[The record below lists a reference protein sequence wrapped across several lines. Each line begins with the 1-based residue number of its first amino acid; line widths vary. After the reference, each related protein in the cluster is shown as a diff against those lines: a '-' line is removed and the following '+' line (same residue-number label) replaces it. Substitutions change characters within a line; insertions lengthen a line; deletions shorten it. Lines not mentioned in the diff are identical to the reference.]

1 MTLEGPRMLDK
12 TLHGVRI
19 STDPSGIVTLVEGNW
34 DVLDLQRMAIQR
46 SYFDLSGYNKPGL
59 TIFFQGIDFQY
70 ADSPTS
76 DLIAPSRLHV
86 YDFITTEYLS
96 DDELTTTLHADIKSG
111 PGFSASTLNMEQVI
125 YGRDRTYSWPGAP
138 DPGSLS
144 IPLHSANLWGTCNA
158 TTADKLHI
166 TRAVVFSGEVPS
178 ADTMVPDV
186 NVVITAIIGKEKRLP
201 YMMRQKRSYEL
212 STRES

>member
-12 TLHGVRI
+12 TLHGVRVE
-19 STDPSGIVTLVEGNW
+19 TDESGLVSLIEGDWVILALNK
-34 DVLDLQRMAIQR
+34 MAIQR

-76 DLIAPSRLHV
+76 DDPRLHIF
-86 YDFITTEYLS
+86 DFITTEYLNTE
-96 DDELTTTLHADIKSG
+96 ELTTTLHADIKSG
-111 PGFSASTLNMEQVI
+111 PGFSVSTLNMEQVI
-125 YGRDRTYSWPGAP
+125 YARDRTYSWPGIP

-144 IPLHSANLWGTCNA
+144 IPIHSTNLWGTCNA
-158 TTADKLHI
+158 TSADKLHI
-166 TRAVVFSGEVPS
+166 TRVVVFGNGISKT
-178 ADTMVPDV
+178 AMVPDA
-186 NVVITAIIGKEKRLP
+186 NVVITAIIGKEKTLP